1 MMDECIFCHQ
11 PLLGDSLIVTL
22 TAKGCQG
29 IAQASETRGD
39 QTHTVPGQRVHIECR
54 KVYCNPKSIAASTRK
69 RTLEAGTSSSK
80 CILRSSE
87 PIYEYKTHC
96 IFCGHPD
103 TYDHRKHMRKV
114 KGHKLVKVQTDEF
127 QREIEKVCDT
137 RADSWSEI
145 VKGRIN
151 SVNDLFAAD
160 TLYHQVC
167 SVNFRTNKSIPQQFT
182 ADEDHLP
189 AKRGRPRDTEQTEAF
204 LKVAAYIEEND
215 DEQTTI
221 NNLIE
226 KMSDYLVGT
235 DNIPYHF
242 TYMKE
247 QLKEHFGDEI
257 VISEIN
263 GKQNVV
269 TLRKKASAILHEFYN
284 QKKLEDAGAE
294 KMRIIGTAAKLIKT
308 DIQSVTQSKET
319 YASMHELSSV
329 EEAISFLPDSLRLL
343 LHNLFP
349 SQGQRVKLA
358 SLGHSIMQATR
369 PRTILA
375 PLHVGLGVQLHHHF
389 ASKFL
394 IESLNKHGFCCS
406 YSEVQKFGRSA
417 AMAQGTD
424 IPGYTTNHF
433 VQYVADNVDH
443 NIRTIDGMNTFH
455 GMGMIASIT
464 PGTENHQRI
473 LRVAV
478 TAEDIARIGTVN
490 IAPFMSANNGMKS
503 MTYEELPGFTAD
515 PDPTAILDELWK
527 VSLSVRSPRPA
538 WSGLMQMVHTGD
550 HPGQSSVL
558 FLPMIDM
565 DPGNMS
571 CVQSTL
577 QFICQHASRHK
588 VTPVITFDQPLW
600 WKALEV
606 IESQPVDSEMRSIV
620 LRLGGFHTEMSFV
633 GSIGHIMAGSG
644 LQELLETIYANNTVT
659 HMLNGKAIQRAVR
672 GLLLVDAALNAM
684 MVSAEFNIPLP
695 CIGPRGNAVDVED
708 DVNANEGL
716 DSAQAATQHDPNDD
730 ATLSDL
736 EKIGNLY
743 DGLLTGKSTVEEA
756 CQSEELIRVTDRLQ
770 TAQQSMKSSRTAKL
784 WLQFMKMME
793 ILRKFLKGERLGMWE
808 LHMTAMH
815 EMMPYLAASG
825 HNLYTKCLH
834 VYLQHMT
841 KLPETSPEVHR
852 HFSQGLHV
860 VRRSDRLWAGLSADL
875 VIEQVLMRSMKTSGG
890 LTRGRGMTE
899 VQRVVWLLSH
909 PLCSEVNNAMQQL
922 TGVNY
927 NTSEQHKDVTKS
939 RQAKDMTDT
948 CELLEFLETR
958 NPFSDNKSLRNIATG
973 VNADDRVNSDD
984 ARDVGDKILTSMV
997 DKHVLDY
1004 TFRKTNQTVTMS
1016 TSVVK
1021 INNETVHIDSQLLFQ
1036 RLITAGT
1043 RADQL
1048 QDILKFELCSFP
1060 PAIFEAKHIMRPA
1073 NKPALADA
1081 LWTLMPEDV
1090 AEPIGDNQY
1099 VLDGGSLLHR
1109 IPWSSGTTYI
1119 HICRQYTDYVTRK
1132 YGRAVIVFD
1141 GYEEDLST
1149 KDSAQQRRSCGRVG
1163 PTVEFTRDMVMKS
1176 KKDEFLSNKRN
1187 KQHFINMLSERLQE
1201 AGCRT
1206 CHATGDADVLI
1217 AQTAVGCADIGQ
1229 TILVGDDTDLLV
1241 LLCYHVKDGS
1251 HNIFF
1256 RPEPKAGK
1264 KKTPRCWDI
1273 KALQRFLGRNVSN
1286 YLLFAHAMLGCDTT
1300 SRVFGI
1306 GKGVV
1311 IKHMLNATD
1320 FKSHAGVFLD
1330 EDATQSEI
1338 VDAGEKCLVSI
1349 LKGTPEETLDQL
1361 RLQRFHQK
1369 VATNKSAVQPET
1381 LPPTSAA
1388 TKYHSLRVY
1397 YQVQVWK
1404 GVTDISP
1411 QGYGWTVVDGKL
1423 LPFQCDLDVAP
1434 KMLLEVVRCNCKAGC
1449 ENLRC
1454 TCRKAGLDCSTAC
1467 GQCKGI
1473 CSNMSAQITDDVV
1486 DDDTDDNV

>member
-1 MMDECIFCHQ
+1 MTMKMNNYN
-11 PLLGDSLIVTL
+11 T
-22 TAKGCQG
+22 
-29 IAQASETRGD
+29 
-39 QTHTVPGQRVHIECR
+39 
-54 KVYCNPKSIAASTRK
+54 
-69 RTLEAGTSSSK
+69 
-80 CILRSSE
+80 
-87 PIYEYKTHC
+87 
-96 IFCGHPD
+96 
-103 TYDHRKHMRKV
+103 
-114 KGHKLVKVQTDEF
+114 KLVQQQISAKSLVHGNKTLDTD
-127 QREIEKVCDT
+127 
-137 RADSWSEI
+137 
-145 VKGRIN
+145 
-151 SVNDLFAAD
+151 
-160 TLYHQVC
+160 
-167 SVNFRTNKSIPQQFT
+167 
-182 ADEDHLP
+182 
-189 AKRGRPRDTEQTEAF
+189 RPR
-204 LKVAAYIEEND
+204 
-215 DEQTTI
+215 
-221 NNLIE
+221 
-226 KMSDYLVGT
+226 S
-235 DNIPYHF
+235 
-242 TYMKE
+242 
-247 QLKEHFGDEI
+247 
-257 VISEIN
+257 VIR
-263 GKQNVV
+263 
-269 TLRKKASAILHEFYN
+269 L
-284 QKKLEDAGAE
+284 
-294 KMRIIGTAAKLIKT
+294 
-308 DIQSVTQSKET
+308 SV
-319 YASMHELSSV
+319 
-329 EEAISFLPDSLRLL
+329 P
-343 LHNLFP
+343 
-349 SQGQRVKLA
+349 
-358 SLGHSIMQATR
+358 
-369 PRTILA
+369 
-375 PLHVGLGVQLHHHF
+375 
-389 ASKFL
+389 
-394 IESLNKHGFCCS
+394 
-406 YSEVQKFGRSA
+406 
-417 AMAQGTD
+417 
-424 IPGYTTNHF
+424 
-433 VQYVADNVDH
+433 
-443 NIRTIDGMNTFH
+443 
-455 GMGMIASIT
+455 IT
-464 PGTENHQRI
+464 PGTENHKRI
-473 LRVAV
+473 PRVAV
-478 TAEDIARIGTVN
+478 TAEDISRIGTVN
-490 IAPFMSANNGMKS
+490 IAPFMPANNGMRS

-515 PDPTAILDELWK
+515 PDPTANLDELWK
-527 VSLSVRSPRPA
+527 VLLFVRSPRPA

-577 QFICQHASRHK
+577 QFICQHASRYK

-606 IESQPVDSEMRSIV
+606 IESQPVNSQIRSIV

-633 GSIGHIMAGSG
+633 SSIGHIMAGSG
-644 LQELLETIYANNTVT
+644 LQELLETIYANSTVT

-684 MVSAEFNIPLP
+684 MVSAEFNIPP
-695 CIGPRGNAVDVED
+695 PRMVPRGNAVDVED
-708 DVNANEGL
+708 DVNVNDGP
-716 DSAQAATQHDPNDD
+716 DSDPAVTQHDPSDD

-743 DGLLTGKSTVEEA
+743 DGLLTGNSTVEDA

-770 TAQQSMKSSRTAKL
+770 TSQQSMKSSRTAKL

-793 ILRKFLKGERLGMWE
+793 ILRKFLKGERLGLWE
-808 LHMTAMH
+808 FHMTAMY

-825 HNLYTKCLH
+825 HNLYTKSLH

-841 KLPETSPEVHR
+841 KLPETFPEVHR

-860 VRRSDRLWAGLSADL
+860 VRRSDRLWAGLLADL

-909 PLCSEVNNAMQQL
+909 PLCSEVSNAMQQL

-939 RQAKDMTDT
+939 RQEKDMTDT
-948 CELLEFLETR
+948 CELLEFLEPR

-973 VNADDRVNSDD
+973 VNADDRVNADN

-997 DKHVLDY
+997 DKHVLEY
-1004 TFRKTNQTVTMS
+1004 TFKKTNQAVTMS

-1021 INNETVHIDSQLLFQ
+1021 INNEAIHIDSQLLFQ

-1048 QDILKFELCSFP
+1048 QDIFKFELCSYP
-1060 PAIFEAKHIMRPA
+1060 PAIFEAKHVMRPA

-1090 AEPIGDNQY
+1090 AEPIGDSCQY

-1109 IPWSSGTTYI
+1109 IPWSSGTTYS

-1163 PTVEFTRDMVMKS
+1163 PIVEFTSDMVMKS
-1176 KKDEFLSNKRN
+1176 KKDEFLSNKHN
-1187 KQHFINMLSERLQE
+1187 KQHFINTLSERLRE

-1206 CHATGDADVLI
+1206 CHATGDTDFLI
-1217 AQTAVGCADIGQ
+1217 AQTAVGCADSGE

-1241 LLCYHVKDGS
+1241 LLCYHVKDDS
-1251 HNIFF
+1251 DNIFF
-1256 RPEPKAGK
+1256 RPEPKAGTK
-1264 KKTPRCWDI
+1264 KSPRCWDI
-1273 KALQRFLGRNVSN
+1273 KALQRILGRNVCN
-1286 YLLFAHAMLGCDTT
+1286 YLLLAHAMLGCDTT

-1306 GKGVV
+1306 GKGVA
-1311 IKHMLNATD
+1311 IKHMRNDTD
-1320 FKSHAGVFLD
+1320 FKSHADVFLD

-1338 VDAGEKCLVSI
+1338 ADAGEKYLVTI
-1349 LKGTPEETLDQL
+1349 LKGDPEETLDQL

-1369 VATNKSAVQPET
+1369 VATNKNAVQPET

-1404 GVTDISP
+1404 GVTNISP

-1423 LPFQCDLDVAP
+1423 IPFQCDLDVAP

-1449 ENLRC
+1449 ETQRC
-1454 TCRKAGLDCSTAC
+1454 SCRKAGHDCSTGC

-1473 CSNMSAQITDDVV
+1473 CLNMSAQITDDV
-1486 DDDTDDNV
+1486 DDGTDDTV